1 LARIVQK
8 NRPGYLNPAV
18 LPGGGVPKGVA
29 VIGQLASDNWVY
41 GIYLES
47 PAFSYRCELVSVQQF
62 PVGSFT
68 AWTNFSF
75 NNSFGLTPGEDAI
88 LFFVVENAPNTNLNP
103 TGLRDH
109 LTESELRS
117 KYCEVLNELN
127 RQPHQQQDWTLAIA
141 ALQNIQASIVRR
153 RSFQARL

>member
-1 LARIVQK
+1 
-8 NRPGYLNPAV
+8 
-18 LPGGGVPKGVA
+18 
-29 VIGQLASDNWVY
+29 
-41 GIYLES
+41 
-47 PAFSYRCELVSVQQF
+47 VQQF